1 MTSSA
6 AASAFSV
13 NNPSDGGQS
22 IKMNSYHSLTGR
34 SASRS
39 LCSRDEIPTSSTSA
53 PARWMLDGAT
63 SREHRLRDA
72 LRPVREWYEFI
83 FIDCPPSLGLLT
95 LNALAAADE
104 VIVPIQCEYYALEG
118 LSQLLDSLT
127 LIRRQLNPGLRI
139 NGALLT
145 MYDGRTNLSEQVV
158 AEVQRHFRGQ
168 VFATIIPRNVRLAE
182 APSFGRPVV
191 TLDPSSKGAAA
202 YVALA
207 QEVIA
212 RVGEPAA
219 VR

>member
-39 LCSRDEIPTSSTSA
+39 LCSRDVAPSSIHLA
-53 PARWMLDGAT
+53 GAEVELVGIS

-145 MYDGRTNLSEQVV
+145 MYDGRTNLSEHVV

-182 APSFGRPVV
+182 APSFGRPRSEEHTSELQSHHDLV
-191 TLDPSSKGAAA
+191 
-202 YVALA
+202 
-207 QEVIA
+207 
-212 RVGEPAA
+212 
-219 VR
+219 